1 MKIKLWGVR
10 GSIPTP
16 LLPEKLDLQKK
27 TLLQGFFDAGYTSAS
42 EIDTYLKRVPPG
54 YISGYGGN
62 TLCVQVIS
70 DDKLIFIDGG
80 SGIREA
86 GTSLM
91 TGPCGKG
98 QGEVHL
104 FFTHFHWDHLMGVPF
119 FTPIYIPGNVIH
131 IYSVQPELE
140 TIFRTLF
147 KKPFFPVP
155 FEGLAATFVFHIIP
169 PREPVTLDQTTITPY
184 ELDHSDICWGFRVEA
199 AGKSYAH
206 CVDTEC
212 KRFSKES
219 LGPDLPLYLNAD
231 VMLFDAQYTLLESV
245 TRIDWGHSTANLG
258 LDLAMQHGIKKII
271 FSHHDPLADEKKIR
285 TAEND
290 TRNYLKLQLESLS
303 QTGRSVTPVEW
314 LFAREGSEIQI

>member
-16 LLPEKLDLQKK
+16 QLPEKVDIQKR
-27 TLLQGFFDAGYTSAS
+27 TLLQGFFDSGYTSPDQ
-42 EIDTYLKRVPPG
+42 IDTYLKRVPPN

-62 TLCVQVIS
+62 TICVQVFS
-70 DDKLIFIDGG
+70 EEMPIFIDAG
-80 SGIREA
+80 SGLREA

-91 TGPCGKG
+91 SGPCGKG
-98 QGEVHL
+98 KGEIHL
-104 FFTHFHWDHLMGVPF
+104 FFTHFHWDHLMGMPF

-131 IYSVQPELE
+131 VYSVQSELE
-140 TIFRTLF
+140 QVFRTLF

-155 FEGLAATFVFHIIP
+155 FEGLAAKFVFHVIE
-169 PREPVTLDQTTITPY
+169 PRLPVQVGETTLTPY
-184 ELDHSDICWGFRVEA
+184 ELDHSDVCWGYRVEA
-199 AGKSYAH
+199 HGKSYSH

-219 LGPDLPLYLNAD
+219 LGLDLPLYLDTD

-285 TAEND
+285 LAETE
-290 TRNYLKLQLESLS
+290 TRNYLKLQLDSLARS
-303 QTGRSVTPVEW
+303 GKPQRSVNW
-314 LFAREGSEIQI
+314 LFAREGAEIEI